1 MEPATA
7 AEQEEEANLLI
18 PPPVPLTTEMD
29 GGDAVNSG
37 VTVTTSSGGGND
49 RVGGSSGGMV
59 TSMQMVLESKIAPIV
74 EYLNLVMV
82 QKSIFLVFQ
91 GMIVMMISMIVM
103 NICISSMYRMG
114 FVPATTMLFI
124 VYYLR

>member
-1 MEPATA
+1 MEPTTA

-29 GGDAVNSG
+29 GDVG
-37 VTVTTSSGGGND
+37 VTTASSGGGGND
-49 RVGGSSGGMV
+49 RVGGSMV
-59 TSMQMVLESKIAPIV
+59 SSMQMVLESKIAPIV

-91 GMIVMMISMIVM
+91 GIIVMMMVIIR
-103 NICISSMYRMG
+103 IH
-114 FVPATTMLFI
+114 FI
-124 VYYLR
+124 LPCGIRTCDHCFIF